1 MASALLPSFGRS
13 YDVILRHVIW
23 RLAHRCC
30 KIATIDDNDNNIN
43 THAVTLPVTN
53 GIMIGLYRQSLVI
66 KPFIHT
72 IPSSASISGRRGL
85 TRTRYNNSNN
95 NIKSVP
101 TGDKINAPNTTI
113 SNVDVTSTTA
123 QTVTS
128 NISSA
133 GGILSFPKENPF
145 TFQMIVATGKTMAA
159 DLMVQMVAE
168 GKTLEEVDW
177 KRNGVFVVFGFAY
190 LGGFQWWLM
199 VSKYRQW
206 FPTMDKFAKMSFA
219 EKLKCPAGILDA
231 AKMVIFDV
239 TIHLPLMYFP
249 TYYAVKEFVV
259 GDSWNPVDWISDGVT
274 KYRKNMV
281 EDLTAMIKLWGPS
294 DCVQF
299 VLPIHTRMPFR
310 HMVSFFWT
318 AYVSFTRGGADQP
331 ATTTDHVVPISQTVD
346 K

>member
-1 MASALLPSFGRS
+1 
-13 YDVILRHVIW
+13 
-23 RLAHRCC
+23 
-30 KIATIDDNDNNIN
+30 
-43 THAVTLPVTN
+43 
-53 GIMIGLYRQSLVI
+53 MIGIYRRTLVATPFVHAAHSSTSLL
-66 KPFIHT
+66 
-72 IPSSASISGRRGL
+72 ARRGL
-85 TRTRYNNSNN
+85 TRTRYIVKSASGGDPLTPVNNVAS
-95 NIKSVP
+95 
-101 TGDKINAPNTTI
+101 TTTQTI
-113 SNVDVTSTTA
+113 TKNLTSTT
-123 QTVTS
+123 
-128 NISSA
+128 SSS
-133 GGILSFPKENPF
+133 GMGILSFPKDNPF

-177 KRNGVFVVFGFAY
+177 KRNGIFVVFGFVY

-199 VSKYRQW
+199 VTKYRQW

-219 EKLKCPAGILDA
+219 DKLKYPAGIIDA

-259 GDSWNPVDWISDGVT
+259 GDSWNPMDWIKDGVT
-274 KYRKNMV
+274 KYSKNMK

-299 VLPIHTRMPFR
+299 VLPIHIRMPFR

-318 AYVSFTRGGADQP
+318 AYVSFTRGGADKES
-331 ATTTDHVVPISQTVD
+331 TTDASLAITQPVD
-346 K
+346 